1 MSCDRPEGYHCAN
14 CPIRKQGMK
23 KPQSIFARIHRWH
36 CRWWP
41 GWKAYQ
47 ACLVAFRARPQAAD

>member
-1 MSCDRPEGYHCAN
+1 MFECTQSKSQCAN
-14 CPIRKQGMK
+14 CPIRRQAQR

-36 CRWWP
+36 SGWCP

-47 ACLVAFRARPQAAD
+47 AQLHAGAAPSAK

>member
-1 MSCDRPEGYHCAN
+1 MSECAQSKYQCAT
-14 CPIRKQGMK
+14 CPIRRQAVA

-36 CRWWP
+36 SGWCA

-47 ACLVAFRARPQAAD
+47 AHLHADASQRVK